1 MQWDQRERLT
11 LAILIWSGTM
21 GWGLDL
27 KPHNGQSLLPKIH
40 KIFLYVN
47 KWRQAME
54 IIRVEEVSKST
65 GKGPSVP
72 PQSSETLWLLSLL
85 LGTSDKELEGSS
97 DLGQ

>member
-1 MQWDQRERLT
+1 
-11 LAILIWSGTM
+11 
-21 GWGLDL
+21 
-27 KPHNGQSLLPKIH
+27 
-40 KIFLYVN
+40 
-47 KWRQAME
+47 ME